1 MRALSSRNTQSN
13 IVLRNEIDKIRLLF
27 RKDRES
33 YLCFYRI
40 LGFYPRNIQLYE
52 QALLHKSTSVRSDK
66 GRPLNNE
73 RLEFLGDAIL
83 DAIVGDIVYKRFEG
97 KREGFLTNTR
107 SKIVQRETLNK
118 LAVEIGLDKLIKY
131 STRSSSHNSYMYGNA
146 FEAFIGAIYLDQGY
160 ERCKQFMEQRIIN
173 RYIDLDKISRKE
185 VNFKSKLIEWSQ
197 KNKMEVSFEL
207 IEQFLDHDSNPVFQT
222 EVRIEGLPA
231 GTGTGYSK
239 KESQQNAAQMAIK
252 KVKEP
257 TFMSTIEE
265 IKTQHSATATETE
278 TEMEVE
284 LATGSDTELATEL
297 ENELE
302 SELNANPEI
311 KPENVSEENILV
323 DEISTVQDTEA
334 PATSQSKSPCDDPES
349 PNRDLQ

>member
-1 MRALSSRNTQSN
+1 MQELEKKLNYTFRNQELLREALNHSSYA
-13 IVLRNEIDKIRLLF
+13 NEHR
-27 RKDRES
+27 S
-33 YLCFYRI
+33 QG
-40 LGFYPRNIQLYE
+40 LG
-52 QALLHKSTSVRSDK
+52 S
-66 GRPLNNE
+66 NE

-252 KVKEP
+252 KVKDQ
-257 TFMSTIEE
+257 TFMDTVNEA
-265 IKTQHSATATETE
+265 KLQHSMPSEMDTELVEPELTESEAMEPDTLETKTPEVETAANEVETTVNEVEVTE
-278 TEMEVE
+278 TEM
-284 LATGSDTELATEL
+284 A
-297 ENELE
+297 
-302 SELNANPEI
+302 
-311 KPENVSEENILV
+311 
-323 DEISTVQDTEA
+323 
-334 PATSQSKSPCDDPES
+334 
-349 PNRDLQ
+349 